1 MSLNIKEKL
10 KFLKAN
16 EHNLYVIHYSCE
28 NLNDNNENMS
38 PRVTS
43 IAVLHLQSNTMHSF
57 SIHLIAEKSHISRD
71 DITQNYNTLEK
82 KMLADF
88 YSFVRDN
95 NGALWLHWNMSNTN
109 YGFEAL
115 SHRYEVLTGEKS
127 ARIQDSNRYN
137 VSSLIVEKYGKE
149 SIAHPRMK
157 TLQHLNDGNHRDN
170 LSGEEEVKAFE
181 NKEFVRLH
189 KSTMSK
195 VYWFKSMY
203 LLLQKS
209 KVKVSNYNLTQKLNN
224 QMEKPLVKLLSFLAV
239 IFTLVQ
245 SGLLAYEYME
255 NNDSK
260 KTEQSVE
267 VSPNKANHADG

>member
-10 KFLKAN
+10 KFLKSN

-43 IAVLHLQSNTMHSF
+43 IAALHLQSNTMHSF
-57 SIHLIAEKSHISRD
+57 SIHLIAEKAHIGRD
-71 DITQNYNTLEK
+71 EITNNYNQLEK
-82 KMLADF
+82 QMLADF

-115 SHRYEVLTGEKS
+115 SHRYEVLTGEKG
-127 ARIQDSNRYN
+127 ARIQDSNKYN

-149 SIAHPRMK
+149 SISHPRMK

-181 NKEFVRLH
+181 DKEFVKLH

-203 LLLQKS
+203 LLLQKG
-209 KVKVSNYNLTQKLNN
+209 KVKVSNYNLSQKLNN
-224 QMEKPLVKLLSFLAV
+224 QMEKPLVKLLSFIAV

-245 SGLLAYEYME
+245 TGQLVYAKVA
-255 NNDSK
+255 NNEPQTIERL
-260 KTEQSVE
+260 TEVN
-267 VSPNKANHADG
+267 PNKWLKQEK